1 MKVKFIKAV
10 DTADIVS
17 TRLFLTNELMLDPR
31 GNTFREMKSYAES
44 KLDNLYE
51 KDNGGVYDM
60 NEIAWNEKL
69 MSDLKNEL
77 DYNNFSRERLDF
89 YEKVVKFVLKEKAEA
104 LNEEERKSRVTENE
118 TKTSYETES
127 NKRSKKTIY
136 AAVTAGSAVVALTGL
151 CVSKMALA
159 SLGAVGMIVGGVLL
173 YNESKK

>member
-1 MKVKFIKAV
+1 MKAKFIKAV

-17 TRLFLTNELMLDPR
+17 TRLFLANELMLDPR
-31 GNTFREMKSYAES
+31 GETFHEMKIYAES
-44 KLDNLYE
+44 RLNNLYE
-51 KDNGGVYDM
+51 PDNGHIYD
-60 NEIAWNEKL
+60 ETEDAWNEKFL
-69 MSDLKNEL
+69 FNLKNDL
-77 DYNNFSRERLDF
+77 DFNFSRERLAF
-89 YEKVVKFVLKEKAEA
+89 YEKVIKTVLKEKAEA

-159 SLGAVGMIVGGVLL
+159 SLGAVGMIIGGVLL